1 MVQQSDDEFDQ
12 AKLTEKDA
20 KRVLT
25 DEVIFFLLF
34 FLFAQLPN
42 IAT

>member
-34 FLFAQLPN
+34 FFLLNCP
-42 IAT
+42 I

>member
-25 DEVIFFLLF
+25 DEVIFFFLF
-34 FLFAQLPN
+34 FFLLNCP
-42 IAT
+42 I